1 LTNGLLLKQKPY
13 KMTKSSGALGSDNIK
28 QLLFKQAVPASIGIL
43 FMSVNILVD
52 TIFVGQWIGSL
63 AIAAVTVVLPIT
75 FLISSLGMAIGI
87 GGSSIIS
94 RALGAQNKE
103 KAKLAFGNQIMMTL
117 LLALIFVIVGFLYS
131 DEILL
136 LFGANGE
143 IMTPAKA
150 FFMPVLLG
158 VPFLAFCMMGNN
170 VIRAE
175 GKPKFAMMAMIIPA
189 LGNIFLDILFI
200 KFLDMG
206 MFGAAL
212 ATTLSYIMCFSF
224 ILWFFVQKSE
234 LKIQWHHLKLDT
246 KIVSEIS
253 SLGMVT
259 FSRQGV
265 VSILAIIINHTL
277 FTYGGEQSVVVYGI
291 ISRMLMFALFPVL
304 GITQGFLPIAGYNY
318 GAENFERVKDTIKI
332 SIKYAAFLATFI
344 FFIILVLAQPI
355 VAIFTNDSAVIE
367 QTPSAMRWVFAATP
381 IIAIQLIGAAYF
393 QAAGKAIPALLL
405 TLTKQGFF
413 LIPLVLFLPNYFGI
427 FGVWVSFPI
436 ADIMSTLITV
446 YFLRKEMSTK
456 LIDLSNGVL

>member
-1 LTNGLLLKQKPY
+1 MAQ
-13 KMTKSSGALGSDNIK
+13 SSGALGTDDIK
-28 QLLFKQAVPASIGIL
+28 QLLIKQAVPASIGIL

-94 RALGAQNKE
+94 RALGAKDKE
-103 KAKLAFGNQIMMTL
+103 KAFRTFGNQIMMTL
-117 LLALIFVIVGFLYS
+117 VLALFFVVIGFLFS

-143 IMTPAKA
+143 IMKPAKE
-150 FFMPVLLG
+150 FFIPVLIG
-158 VPFLAFCMMGNN
+158 VPFLALCMMGNN

-175 GKPKFAMMAMIIPA
+175 GKAKFAMTAMIIPA
-189 LGNIFLDILFI
+189 FGNIILDIIFI

-212 ATTLSYIMCFSF
+212 ATTISYFMCFVF
-224 ILWFFVQKSE
+224 ILWFFIKKSE
-234 LKIQWHHLKLDT
+234 LKPSFHHYKFDLS
-246 KIVSEIS
+246 IVKEIS
-253 SLGMVT
+253 SLGLVT

-277 FTYGGEQSVVVYGI
+277 FTYGGEHSVVVYGI
-291 ISRMLMFALFPVL
+291 ISRMLMFALFPIL
-304 GITQGFLPIAGYNY
+304 GITHGFLPIAGYNY
-318 GAENFERVKDTIKI
+318 GAENYNRVKETISI
-332 SIKYAAFLATFI
+332 SIKYAALLATFI
-344 FFIILVLAQPI
+344 FILILIFAKPI
-355 VAIFTNDSAVIE
+355 VSVFTNDADVIAE
-367 QTPSAMRWVFAATP
+367 TPNALRWVFAASP
-381 IIAIQLIGAAYF
+381 IIALQLIGAAYF

-413 LIPLVLFLPNYFGI
+413 LIPLVLILPNYFGI
-427 FGVWVSFPI
+427 FGVWVAFPI
-436 ADIMSTLITV
+436 ADILSTIITA
-446 YFLRKEMSTK
+446 YFLRREMTTK
-456 LIDLSNGVL
+456 LIEKPDGIL